1 MNELDT
7 VYAPAASR
15 DRFLQAL
22 DGEDRQL
29 PVRLAADLAS
39 CANPLPSLTCQ
50 LLGLPFGSSYGTAAR
65 RVLERWRDSGIGGAD
80 SQDAGVTPIS
90 SSATPQPV
98 PVA

>member
-1 MNELDT
+1 MNEVDT
-7 VYAPAASR
+7 AYATPATR
-15 DRFLQAL
+15 DQFLRAL

-29 PVRLAADLAS
+29 PVRLAPGLAS
-39 CANPLPSLTCQ
+39 CANPLPGLTCE

-65 RVLERWRDSGIGGAD
+65 RVLERWRDSGIGVDGNIA
-80 SQDAGVTPIS
+80 AATPTS